1 MLSNLIKSFIFLILF
16 SSCVNNQNEE
26 LIFQLKKENDSLK
39 SIISNYNETY
49 KDKIF
54 MMYSNN
60 DNKQI
65 GTLSE
70 YGKPLPE
77 YNLIRKNKEK
87 SDTLIKNGTES
98 FIRLK
103 ENNET
108 YKDSLTS
115 YELHLKDLGIIYD
128 ARKIN

>member
-1 MLSNLIKSFIFLILF
+1 MKSVIFLILF

-49 KDKIF
+49 KNKIF

-60 DNKQI
+60 DNRQI

-70 YGKPLPE
+70 YDKPLPE
-77 YNLIRKNKEK
+77 YYLIRKNKEK
-87 SDTLIKNGTES
+87 SDTLIKKGTEA

-103 ENNET
+103 ENKET
-108 YKDSLTS
+108 YNDSLST
-115 YELHLKDLGIIYD
+115 YELHLKDLGIIYY
-128 ARKIN
+128 ATKIN

>member
-1 MLSNLIKSFIFLILF
+1 ETLAVIINRKILIMLSNLMKSFIYLILF

-26 LIFQLKKENDSLK
+26 WIFQLKKENDSLK

-49 KDKIF
+49 KNKIF

-60 DNKQI
+60 DNRQI

-70 YGKPLPE
+70 YGKFLPE

-87 SDTLIKNGTES
+87 D
-98 FIRLK
+98 
-103 ENNET
+103 
-108 YKDSLTS
+108 
-115 YELHLKDLGIIYD
+115 
-128 ARKIN
+128 RKSVV